1 MSDRYDLR
9 KRENPFAA
17 WARPTPPVIP
27 NPNSVYLC
35 DVNARR
41 VHWLW
46 PGRIPLGKLTLLVGD
61 PGLGKSFI
69 TLDMAARVSRG
80 AAWPDETGVS
90 GAVAGFLSS
99 HDSSPDDETWLQKNA
114 ATAPSEVDGGEVEGS
129 EFEGPCAVQRAGES
143 VDENV
148 VELLRLLNE
157 AQGPAQKPGDTV
169 QDTENSTS
177 DSLHISRPCSGE
189 VSSGPGLPCEASAKP
204 GEGVAQPRST
214 VHKPGGV
221 ILLSAEDGIADT
233 IRPRLEAAG
242 ADLEKIQAITC
253 MNTFNPEDCSHGY
266 EPFSL
271 ARHIKSLGKATYE
284 MGDAR
289 LIIIDPI
296 SAYLGGDDFSGNA
309 RLRKLLGP
317 LSQLA
322 AELNVAIVAVTH
334 LRKGG
339 GPAMYRALGS
349 VAFVAAARSAYGV
362 MKDKDDPTGA
372 RRLFLPLKNNLCNA
386 QGLAYRLDDSRAGAP
401 VVAWESQ
408 AVTIDA
414 DEAMSRRNGQ
424 QLQDASL
431 VKEASEW
438 LTEMLADGPMA
449 VRILTGLGRR
459 DGFSKRSLERAKQL
473 LNVSAARIPGQLR
486 GGWCW
491 RLPAVDSKQGV

>member
-129 EFEGPCAVQRAGES
+129 EFEGPLDVQPAGKG
-143 VDENV
+143 VDPNV

-157 AQGPAQKPGDTV
+157 GQGPGQR
-169 QDTENSTS
+169 QEDTENSTS
-177 DSLHISRPCSGE
+177 DSLRVSMSCS
-189 VSSGPGLPCEASAKP
+189 
-204 GEGVAQPRST
+204 GEGVAQPPSAVQRSDEGVAQPPST

-253 MNTFNPEDCSHGY
+253 MNKFNPEDCSHGY

-271 ARHIKSLGKATYE
+271 ATHIKSLGKATYE

-386 QGLAYRLDDSRAGAP
+386 QGLAYRLDDSRGGAP
-401 VVAWESQ
+401 LVAWESQ

-414 DEAMSRRNGQ
+414 DEAMMGSLRRERERNERSQ
-424 QLQDASL
+424 
-431 VKEASEW
+431 VKEAAAW
-438 LTEMLADGPMA
+438 LADALSSGPMHVKLLMQLA
-449 VRILTGLGRR
+449 SR
-459 DGFSKRSLERAKQL
+459 DGISRGTLIRAKDR
-473 LNVSAARIPGQLR
+473 LNTQAFKTTGSKFS
-486 GGWCW
+486 GWSW
-491 RLPAVDSKQGV
+491 RLPDPSLKE